1 MENGFS
7 GEAPSPAD
15 AEDRRMPSLG
25 EMGLNH
31 FAPYIMNR
39 VMARWNANLSEELRS
54 RDITTAK
61 MRALAVLSV
70 SSSLTINELSVLGV
84 TEQSTMSR
92 TVDSLEE
99 QGLISRTPRPDD
111 LRVRD
116 VAITEEGRAVFNEI
130 WPVMFDGLRQMFRD
144 IDDNEYRAFLN
155 TLHKILRNVRKND
168 L

>member
-1 MENGFS
+1 MDNGFS
-7 GEAPSPAD
+7 GAVPAPGVT
-15 AEDRRMPSLG
+15 EDGRMPSLG

-39 VMARWNANLSEELRS
+39 VMARWNANLSEELRA

-70 SSSLTINELSVLGV
+70 STSLTINELSVLGV

-116 VAITEEGRAVFNEI
+116 VSITEEGRAVFNEV
-130 WPVMFDGLRQMFRD
+130 WPLMYDGLRQMFRD
-144 IDDNEYRAFLN
+144 IDEDEYRAFLN
-155 TLHKILRNVRKND
+155 TLHKILRNVRKNEM
-168 L
+168 

>member
-1 MENGFS
+1 MEDSFS
-7 GEAPSPAD
+7 SEILGLPGSEQG
-15 AEDRRMPSLG
+15 RLPSLG

-39 VMARWNANLSEELRS
+39 IMSRWNANLADDLRAH
-54 RDITTAK
+54 DMTTAK

-70 SSSLTINELSVLGV
+70 SASLTINELSVFGV

-99 QGLISRTPRPDD
+99 QGLISRTPRADD

-116 VAITEEGRAVFNEI
+116 VAITAEGRAVFNNI
-130 WPVMFDGLRQMFRD
+130 WPVMYDELRQMFKD
-144 IDDNEYRAFLN
+144 VDEAEYRAFLA
-155 TLHKILRNVRKND
+155 TLQKILRNIRKNEI
-168 L
+168 